1 MKFRVLTLAALMFA
15 SAASYAENY
24 VFDNVHTQVTFF
36 INHMGFSN
44 SSGRMHVAKG
54 TLDYDGKDWSKASVQ
69 VTINVNS
76 LDLGDARWKEHI
88 LSKDFLDA
96 AKFPTIEFKSTKVE
110 VAAANKLKVHGDLTI
125 HGVTKPVV
133 LDTTVNKT
141 GPHPFTKQPA
151 AGFSAMTKIKRSEF
165 GVVQYVP
172 NVADDMDI
180 RMEVEASVPRAN

>member
-1 MKFRVLTLAALMFA
+1 MKSRVLTLAALMLA
-15 SAASYAENY
+15 SAASYAETY

-36 INHMGFSN
+36 INHFGFSN

-54 TLDYDGKDWSKASVQ
+54 ALDYDGKDWSKAGVQ

-110 VAAANKLKVHGDLTI
+110 VAGANKLKVHGDLTI

-151 AGFSAMTKIKRSEF
+151 AGFSATTKIKRSEF

-172 NVADDMDI
+172 NVADEMDI